1 MVMSKVWLVGAFVA
15 VSLVAA
21 CTSIKDGGMTV
32 DVDEGEDP
40 ALDEEAGTVGG
51 PPGPVG
57 PDAW

>member
-1 MVMSKVWLVGAFVA
+1 MSRLWLLAA
-15 VSLVAA
+15 IVAA
-21 CTSIKDGGMTV
+21 GVVTACTGRDDSLTV
-32 DVDEGEDP
+32 NVDEGEDT